1 MKLPIFLSVSALVTS
16 SFLVACS
23 STEPVSSSTSAPA
36 QASDE
41 VPELD
46 VSASTLDCEQHQP
59 GADSIIFLRQTAD
72 LIAGDVQYRVATL
85 GCGGLAEELGIPA
98 SDGTSAGPVIYG
110 GEVVEAFVL
119 ENGAWT
125 SVGLVSG
132 PDIEEG
138 AVPTPGEDWD
148 DFVTSGAC
156 ASDNTT
162 ITCPAF
168 SDYEYGM
175 RAEGRIE
182 ITQQDSGLV
191 WTFVTE
197 KITELEYTDV

>member
-1 MKLPIFLSVSALVTS
+1 M
-16 SFLVACS
+16 
-23 STEPVSSSTSAPA
+23 
-36 QASDE
+36 
-41 VPELD
+41 PELD

-85 GCGGLAEELGIPA
+85 GCGALAEELGIPA

-110 GEVVEAFVL
+110 SEVVEAFVL
-119 ENGAWT
+119 ENGVWT
-125 SVGLVSG
+125 SVGFASG

-138 AVPTPGEDWD
+138 ADPTPGEV
-148 DFVTSGAC
+148 FVTSGAC

-162 ITCPAF
+162 ITCPAY
-168 SDYEYGM
+168 SDYEYET

-197 KITELEYTDV
+197 